1 MPRRKY
7 KKNIVQKDPIYDS
20 YSVAKLIN
28 YVMID
33 GKKSVAK
40 KIVYSVLEKIKKQ
53 EKNPL
58 ELLEKAINNVAP
70 KVEVRPRRLGGA
82 SYLVPVEVRRER
94 QLFLALNW
102 IINAAKARPN
112 KQYHSFIEKLYA
124 ELIEAA
130 NNQGG
135 AVQKRQQVEKIAE
148 SNKAFA
154 HLRW

>member
-1 MPRRKY
+1 MPRGKY
-7 KKNIVQKDPIYDS
+7 KKIIVKKDPVYKS

-40 KIVYSVLEKIKKQ
+40 KIVYSVLEKIKNQ

-58 ELLEKAINNVAP
+58 ELLEKAINNVTP

-82 SYLVPVEVRRER
+82 SYLVPVEVRKER

-112 KQYHSFIEKLYA
+112 KQYHTFIEKLYA
-124 ELIEAA
+124 ELIDAA

-135 AVQKRQQVEKIAE
+135 AVQKRQQLEKLAE

>member
-1 MPRRKY
+1 MPRGKY
-7 KKNIVQKDPIYDS
+7 KKIIVKKDPVYNS

-40 KIVYSVLEKIKKQ
+40 KIVYSVLEKIKNQ
-53 EKNPL
+53 EKNPV

-82 SYLVPVEVRRER
+82 SYLVPVEVRKER

-112 KQYHSFIEKLYA
+112 KQYHTFIEKLYA
-124 ELIEAA
+124 ELIDAA

-135 AVQKRQQVEKIAE
+135 AVQKRLQLEKLAE

>member
-1 MPRRKY
+1 MPRGKY
-7 KKNIVQKDPIYDS
+7 KKIIVKKDPVYNS

-40 KIVYSVLEKIKKQ
+40 KIVYSVLEKIKNQ
-53 EKNPL
+53 EKNPV

-82 SYLVPVEVRRER
+82 SYLVPVEVRKER

-112 KQYHSFIEKLYA
+112 KQYHTFIEKLYA
-124 ELIEAA
+124 ELIDAA

-135 AVQKRQQVEKIAE
+135 AVQKRQQLEKLAE

>member
-1 MPRRKY
+1 MPRGKY
-7 KKNIVQKDPIYDS
+7 KKIIVKKDPVYNS

-53 EKNPL
+53 KKDPL

-82 SYLVPVEVRRER
+82 SYLVPVEVRKER

-112 KQYHSFIEKLYA
+112 KQYHTFIEKLYA

-135 AVQKRQQVEKIAE
+135 AVQKRLQLEKLAE
-148 SNKAFA
+148 ANKAFA